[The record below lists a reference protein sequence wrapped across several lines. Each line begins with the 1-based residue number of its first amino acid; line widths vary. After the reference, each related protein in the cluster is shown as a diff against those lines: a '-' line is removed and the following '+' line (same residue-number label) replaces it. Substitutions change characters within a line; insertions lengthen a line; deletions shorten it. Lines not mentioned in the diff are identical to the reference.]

1 MAAVAGLY
9 GLGPDD
15 RGHQRRRGQQQ
26 QQQQQHEKSMQTPDG
41 LSEPTPN
48 PSTKTS
54 SNYRQNIQIQ
64 LNSASVFINI

>member
-26 QQQQQHEKSMQTPDG
+26 QQQQQQQHEKAMQTPDG
-41 LSEPTPN
+41 LSEP
-48 PSTKTS
+48 
-54 SNYRQNIQIQ
+54 
-64 LNSASVFINI
+64 

>member
-26 QQQQQHEKSMQTPDG
+26 QHHQQQQDKHGQTPDG
-41 LSEPTPN
+41 LSEP
-48 PSTKTS
+48 
-54 SNYRQNIQIQ
+54 
-64 LNSASVFINI
+64 

>member
-26 QQQQQHEKSMQTPDG
+26 HQQQQQQQHQDKCGQTPDG
-41 LSEPTPN
+41 LSEP
-48 PSTKTS
+48 
-54 SNYRQNIQIQ
+54 
-64 LNSASVFINI
+64 